1 MRRCIC
7 GLLLFLVGCAA
18 LGGRPGNRKELV
30 DAVGEG
36 LRQLDLTGE
45 IVWVGL
51 RDAAGKETASTQAIE
66 EYILSGLVRMGVS
79 FSVPKSVPSTWPDG
93 VIPWEEGAPDRRV
106 LGGQLVEDGPWG

>member
-7 GLLLFLVGCAA
+7 GLLSFFSGLCCRSED
-18 LGGRPGNRKELV
+18 GRETAKNWLMPSGR
-30 DAVGEG
+30 G

-79 FSVPKSVPSTWPDG
+79 FSVPESVPK
-93 VIPWEEGAPDRRV
+93 RC
-106 LGGQLVEDGPWG
+106 GQMA